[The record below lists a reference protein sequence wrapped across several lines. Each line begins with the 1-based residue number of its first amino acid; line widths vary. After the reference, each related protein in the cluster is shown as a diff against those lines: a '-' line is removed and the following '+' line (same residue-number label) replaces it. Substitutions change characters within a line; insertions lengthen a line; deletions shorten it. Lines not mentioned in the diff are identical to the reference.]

1 MTCARQPAM
10 WPRFHDRRE
19 AGVRLA
25 QRLRGYANRADV
37 IVLALPRGG
46 VPVASEV
53 ADELRVPLD
62 VLVVRKLGVPGQEEL
77 AMGALASGGTRVLDD
92 ELIRMA
98 SVDANDVERAT
109 AMAADELSRQ
119 EARYRGDRRFPDIRD
134 KTVIIVDD
142 GLATGS
148 TMRAAVQALRAQR
161 PMAIVVAV
169 PVGARETCDALRAV
183 ADDVVCVETP
193 DPFRA
198 VGLWYE
204 DFSQTTDEEV
214 RHLLGQAAIAQSPVH

>member
-1 MTCARQPAM
+1 MPSARQPAM

-19 AGVRLA
+19 AGGRLA

-46 VPVASEV
+46 VPVAAEV

-62 VLVVRKLGVPGQEEL
+62 VLVVGERAVPGQEEL

-119 EARYRGDRRFPDIRD
+119 EAGYSRHRRFPQ
-134 KTVIIVDD
+134 T
-142 GLATGS
+142 
-148 TMRAAVQALRAQR
+148 RAQTHI
-161 PMAIVVAV
+161 M
-169 PVGARETCDALRAV
+169 
-183 ADDVVCVETP
+183 
-193 DPFRA
+193 
-198 VGLWYE
+198 
-204 DFSQTTDEEV
+204 Q
-214 RHLLGQAAIAQSPVH
+214 

>member
-119 EARYRGDRRFPDIRD
+119 EA
-134 KTVIIVDD
+134 
-142 GLATGS
+142 
-148 TMRAAVQALRAQR
+148 
-161 PMAIVVAV
+161 
-169 PVGARETCDALRAV
+169 
-183 ADDVVCVETP
+183 
-193 DPFRA
+193 
-198 VGLWYE
+198 
-204 DFSQTTDEEV
+204 
-214 RHLLGQAAIAQSPVH
+214 